1 LPVTR
6 LHEIIEVPAPIGEV
20 FRYTSDFSNI
30 EQWDPG
36 VNESSRLG
44 TGPLGEGSRFRV
56 VVKAG
61 LSSTPMEYVITCYEP
76 PRRVVLEGRGAG
88 IEAIDEIRFMATD
101 GATRI
106 EYAAEIRLGGVAGL
120 MQPLLGGV
128 LERVGRR
135 AIAGLK
141 EALSTEP
148 PVPGESA
155 VRNLLDRMVLPGA
168 VAFTRFGY
176 RRSKRGWAPLTVSLQ
191 GRTVVV
197 TGATAGLGRAAAE
210 RLAELQAR
218 VVLVGRS
225 RDKLEQAR
233 REIAAATGNHQIAAQ
248 VADLSLMAEVRSL
261 ARRLLEQEPAIHVL
275 INNAAV
281 LPAERALTA
290 EGLETAFATDLLSP
304 FLLTRL
310 LLPRLRASA
319 PSRIVNVSSG
329 GMYLSGLDVNDLQ
342 SQRGRYDGSRAYA
355 QAKRGL
361 MMLTELW
368 AGELAD
374 SGVVVNAMHPGWA
387 DTPGVQASLPG
398 FHRLTRA
405 ILRTAAQGADTI
417 AWLAAAPEAGRV
429 SGKFWLDRQ
438 PHLAAILPG
447 TAGSERQR
455 RALLRELNRLAE
467 LPLD

>member
-1 LPVTR
+1 
-6 LHEIIEVPAPIGEV
+6 
-20 FRYTSDFSNI
+20 
-30 EQWDPG
+30 
-36 VNESSRLG
+36 
-44 TGPLGEGSRFRV
+44 
-56 VVKAG
+56 
-61 LSSTPMEYVITCYEP
+61 
-76 PRRVVLEGRGAG
+76 VVLEGRGAG
-88 IEAIDEIRFMATD
+88 IEAIDEIRFTATD

-120 MQPLLGGV
+120 VQPLLGGV

-135 AIAGLK
+135 AITGLK
-141 EALSTEP
+141 EALSAEP

-155 VRNLLDRMVLPGA
+155 IRNLLDRMVLPGA

-218 VVLVGRS
+218 VVLVGRNP
-225 RDKLEQAR
+225 DKLEQAR
-233 REIAAATGNHQIAAQ
+233 REIAAATGNQQIAAQ

-281 LPAERALTA
+281 LPAERALTP

-329 GMYLSGLDVNDLQ
+329 GMYLSGLDLDDLQ
-342 SQRGRYDGSRAYA
+342 NQRGRYDGSRAYA

-417 AWLAAAPEAGRV
+417 AWLAAAPEAGKV

-455 RALLRELNRLAE
+455 RALLRELNRLAG
-467 LPLD
+467 LPEE